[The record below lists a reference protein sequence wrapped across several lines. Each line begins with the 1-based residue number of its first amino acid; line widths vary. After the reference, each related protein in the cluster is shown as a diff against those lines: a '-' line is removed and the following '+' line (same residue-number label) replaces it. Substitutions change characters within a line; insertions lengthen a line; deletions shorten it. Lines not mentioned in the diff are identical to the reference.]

1 MKKVGTRLMG
11 LVASSLCTIHCMA
24 TPFLIST
31 VPSFVHIGHNH
42 WLIAAVVIVPTFL
55 IWYFT
60 FFKNQRLH
68 SSWLPSFLFLGSII
82 GQSIANAAFHFH
94 GTTEIVAS
102 VITAIIVFIAF
113 TTDSKLLHKGAACD
127 VNHKH

>member
-1 MKKVGTRLMG
+1 MG
-11 LVASSLCTIHCMA
+11 LLASSLCTIHCMA

-31 VPSFVHIGHNH
+31 VPNFVHIEHNH
-42 WLIAAVVIVPTFL
+42 WLIAGVVIVPTFL

-68 SSWLPSFLFLGSII
+68 NSWLPSLLFLGSII
-82 GQSIANAAFHFH
+82 GQSLANGFFHFH

-102 VITAIIVFIAF
+102 VITAVIVFIAF
-113 TTDSKLLHKGAACD
+113 TIDSRLLHKGAACEIG
-127 VNHKH
+127 HKH